1 MNWTPATPTLS
12 EAVAESV
19 AAEPETVAPDTGA
32 VSETVG
38 GVVSPEGESGP
49 GQVSLRICTAA
60 KYQKSPLSTAPVWP
74 LLPMPKLVRLWP
86 PAWVA
91 TPGSTQKVNP
101 PA

>member
-60 KYQKSPLSTAPVWP
+60 
-74 LLPMPKLVRLWP
+74 
-86 PAWVA
+86 
-91 TPGSTQKVNP
+91 
-101 PA
+101 